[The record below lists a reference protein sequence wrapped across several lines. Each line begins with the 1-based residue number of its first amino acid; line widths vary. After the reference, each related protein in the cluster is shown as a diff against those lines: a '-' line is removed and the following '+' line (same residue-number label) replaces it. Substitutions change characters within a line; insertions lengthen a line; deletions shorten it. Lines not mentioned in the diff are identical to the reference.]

1 MPANVRIL
9 MVDDPRLKPV
19 YQAAESA
26 MHADGHEVIR
36 YREPADLRADSA
48 ELFSADVLITG
59 MNCPCPRPVLEA
71 AKKLRAVVV
80 PVIGTELVDVGAATE
95 LGIVVGHGATS
106 ENSDSMA
113 EATIMLMLNLLYDLR
128 RSEAILRDS
137 LPRPAGQYAHMLR
150 DRTVGL
156 VGLGRIGLAVVKRLQ
171 GWDVDILV
179 HSRSGHRD
187 GLPSNVRFTGLEE
200 LLQKSD
206 IVSLHAGLNEQTR
219 GLLNADNL
227 RLLKPTAIL
236 INTARGGIVDEA
248 AVFEAARD
256 GRIARLGLDTFKIEP
271 LPADSPLRSLPNAIL
286 TPHIVGHTVE
296 GGESLGTTIAENLRR
311 VIRGE
316 APVYVRNPEVLPGWT
331 KRFGNH

>member
-1 MPANVRIL
+1 MPATARIL

-19 YQAAESA
+19 YQAAHAA
-26 MHADGHEVIR
+26 MQADGHEVIR
-36 YREPADLRADSA
+36 YAQPADLRPDAA
-48 ELFSADVLITG
+48 ELSSADVLITG

-80 PVIGTELVDVGAATE
+80 PVIGTELVDVDAATG
-95 LGIVVGHGATS
+95 LGVVVGHGATS

-128 RSEAILRDS
+128 RSEAILREG
-137 LPRPAGQYAHMLR
+137 LPRPPGQYAHMLR
-150 DRTVGL
+150 NRTIGL
-156 VGLGRIGLAVVKRLQ
+156 IGLGRIGLAVVKRLQ

-179 HSRSGHRD
+179 HSRSGARE
-187 GLPSNVRFTGLEE
+187 GMPPNVRFTGLEE
-200 LLQKSD
+200 LLRTSD

-219 GLLNADNL
+219 GLLNAANL

-236 INTARGGIVDEA
+236 INTARGGMIDET

-256 GRIARLGLDTFKIEP
+256 GKIAKLGLDTFETEP

-296 GGESLGTTIAENLRR
+296 GGESLGTTIVENLRR

-316 APVYVRNPEVLPGWT
+316 APVYVRNPEVLPVWT
-331 KRFGNH
+331 KRFGNP